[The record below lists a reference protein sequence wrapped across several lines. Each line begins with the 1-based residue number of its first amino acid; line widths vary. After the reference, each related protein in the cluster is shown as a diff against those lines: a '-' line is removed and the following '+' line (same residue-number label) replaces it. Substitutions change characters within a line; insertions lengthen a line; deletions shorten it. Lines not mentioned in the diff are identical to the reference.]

1 MVQLS
6 FDGSAVDLEFLLL
19 VLILFSNRG
28 FLDRVDGHWINLDVV
43 GSVGL
48 RGVENGSVHSGGLPL
63 GDLALIKVQLSDSGL
78 DGQFELTLKF
88 TLSDIISF
96 LQVFVIRN
104 VNGISCAVF
113 VSDAEVLGLEFW
125 LDLLAPCFQGL
136 EVRGKLAQS
145 LRRSGSAHLDDEFF
159 SRL

>member
-1 MVQLS
+1 M
-6 FDGSAVDLEFLLL
+6 
-19 VLILFSNRG
+19 
-28 FLDRVDGHWINLDVV
+28 
-43 GSVGL
+43 
-48 RGVENGSVHSGGLPL
+48 
-63 GDLALIKVQLSDSGL
+63 
-78 DGQFELTLKF
+78 TLKF

-104 VNGISCAVF
+104 VDGISGAVF

-136 EVRGKLAQS
+136 EVLRELAQS
-145 LRRSGSAHLDDEFF
+145 LGRSGSAHLDDEFF